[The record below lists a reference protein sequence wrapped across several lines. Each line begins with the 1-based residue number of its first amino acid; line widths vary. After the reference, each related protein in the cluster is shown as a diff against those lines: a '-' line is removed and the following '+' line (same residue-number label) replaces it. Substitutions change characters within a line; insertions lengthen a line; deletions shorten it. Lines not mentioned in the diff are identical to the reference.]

1 MRKAN
6 FAVAME
12 RAQLLPLYL
21 PRRIETKSKRKEV
34 YRQDCYPLKSLYLRF
49 I

>member
-1 MRKAN
+1 MLKAH

-21 PRRIETKSKRKEV
+21 PWKTETKSNRKEV